1 MSLLNP
7 CFWGREGGKYSP
19 GSDKL
24 TKESLGECYSLIID
38 SQWNYSGEATVIGRF
53 RDLNNEWV
61 TLIANRITSSK

>member
-38 SQWNYSGEATVIGRF
+38 SQWSYSGNGTVIGQDF
-53 RDLNNEWV
+53 LFAINEELFNNE
-61 TLIANRITSSK
+61 LFI